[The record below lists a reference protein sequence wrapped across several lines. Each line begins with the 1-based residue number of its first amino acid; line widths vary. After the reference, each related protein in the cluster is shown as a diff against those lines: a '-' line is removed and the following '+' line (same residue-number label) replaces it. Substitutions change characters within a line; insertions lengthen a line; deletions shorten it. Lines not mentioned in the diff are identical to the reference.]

1 MNPRTGA
8 LADRGIPVGSAPD
21 ALAVNPTAAQLYVAN
36 SGSSNVTVINTA
48 DNTVSFPSFTVGSDP
63 ISLAFDPLDNLVFV
77 ANAGNAFLSVINLT
91 HMVVQNPNI
100 TLVNGPAAGLA
111 FSRQSDRLL
120 ATTPSNL
127 NVTLIDARLQSPLS
141 AILHVGKGMVA
152 VTTSTNG
159 TEFVLGNASGS
170 DVVILNST
178 DGSQVGTDIT
188 VEAHP
193 TELLPDPQSG
203 NVYCWTSSARVL
215 ESVNLSSKIG
225 QPATFTTSPE
235 LLSVSSSPAQSRV
248 FVSSANSSLIYDLNS
263 TRLDQTSPVIQAN
276 AVPLSTVADPANDRL
291 YVGTSTGLDVYNAST
306 DKLNATASA
315 LTGNCTQLVLDQPD
329 NLLWLANNLAVDAV
343 SLKTLQVLNPTGLLV
358 PAGSTQGIA
367 FDPSDAEIFV
377 LVSPSTVEVLSS
389 SGENPP
395 GPEINVGANVTSLAY
410 DPSDNQIYAAGDGVT
425 LVNGTSHTVDG
436 GPVLLGGP
444 HKVLGAVYEPSRE
457 DIYIA
462 SVGLLPGKQ
471 GMVSVLDGSS
481 MSASEASEVQIPV
494 GEAPDAFG
502 VVTSGNNAVPGSAM
516 VWVANALSG
525 TVSVISSPP
534 QVTEFAASP
543 STIDLGF
550 PTSIA
555 VSYLGGAGPST
566 VTFYG
571 LPPGCTSSDETQL
584 TCTPSSVGVYTLAV
598 NVTDSFGL
606 SANVTAPLTVEG
618 SLSVLLKSTLV
629 TFPDIDVGVPL
640 VVVPTVSGGLS
651 PYSYQWSFGDGSTA
665 AGSTASHS
673 YSHPGVFL
681 LTTQVRD
688 STGATNESSAV
699 VTVNPSPSV
708 GLGLTPGNVTDVAI
722 PLSLN
727 ATITGGTGA
736 SQETWTFGDATE
748 TVGVNNTSH
757 AWDRPGNYT
766 VTFAYTDALGVAANR
781 SVEVTVHPSLAATF
795 STGNASAS
803 NPPAP
808 GTSVNFTSDIS
819 GGTPPY
825 RESWSFGDGSF
836 ASGLSVNHSYGSSG
850 TYTVKVTLIDAVGE
864 SVETNLS
871 VTVAT
876 SSSSGGG
883 LSAVSGGFGSG
894 LFLGLVIGGVA
905 AAAVLF
911 VVGLRKGGRPP
922 AGPPTPY
929 VPP

>member
-1 MNPRTGA
+1 M
-8 LADRGIPVGSAPD
+8 
-21 ALAVNPTAAQLYVAN
+21 
-36 SGSSNVTVINTA
+36 SS
-48 DNTVSFPSFTVGSDP
+48 
-63 ISLAFDPLDNLVFV
+63 L
-77 ANAGNAFLSVINLT
+77 
-91 HMVVQNPNI
+91 
-100 TLVNGPAAGLA
+100 
-111 FSRQSDRLL
+111 
-120 ATTPSNL
+120 
-127 NVTLIDARLQSPLS
+127 
-141 AILHVGKGMVA
+141 
-152 VTTSTNG
+152 
-159 TEFVLGNASGS
+159 
-170 DVVILNST
+170 
-178 DGSQVGTDIT
+178 
-188 VEAHP
+188 
-193 TELLPDPQSG
+193 
-203 NVYCWTSSARVL
+203 
-215 ESVNLSSKIG
+215 
-225 QPATFTTSPE
+225 
-235 LLSVSSSPAQSRV
+235 PAQSRV

-329 NLLWLANNLAVDAV
+329 NLLWLANDLAVDAV

-727 ATITGGTGA
+727 A
-736 SQETWTFGDATE
+736 
-748 TVGVNNTSH
+748 
-757 AWDRPGNYT
+757 
-766 VTFAYTDALGVAANR
+766 
-781 SVEVTVHPSLAATF
+781 
-795 STGNASAS
+795 
-803 NPPAP
+803 
-808 GTSVNFTSDIS
+808 
-819 GGTPPY
+819 
-825 RESWSFGDGSF
+825 
-836 ASGLSVNHSYGSSG
+836 
-850 TYTVKVTLIDAVGE
+850 
-864 SVETNLS
+864 
-871 VTVAT
+871 
-876 SSSSGGG
+876 
-883 LSAVSGGFGSG
+883 
-894 LFLGLVIGGVA
+894 
-905 AAAVLF
+905 
-911 VVGLRKGGRPP
+911 
-922 AGPPTPY
+922 
-929 VPP
+929 

>member
-1 MNPRTGA
+1 MVLGRVRTVRALWRLGGTVLIAVVVLTSVFALPAAAAPATIPHHATSSVATSSAGVAALQAARSASGWGAIPDSANPTLSSASAGSVVRTVFPGFNTSLDGSFTSSVSAWQVGTPTYVPSTNTLWFPQRSVPVPGYPVPTIAPVAVFNLSTGGFDQFVTNLSNASALLYDPGNGNVYATLPASNSVAAVNPRTGA

-276 AVPLSTVADPANDRL
+276 AVPLSTVTDPANDRL

-358 PAGSTQGIA
+358 PVGSTQGIA
-367 FDPSDAEIFV
+367 FDPSDSEIFV

-389 SGENPP
+389 SGESPP
-395 GPEINVGANVTSLAY
+395 GPEIGVGANVTSLAY
-410 DPSDNQIYAAGDGVT
+410 DPSDNQVYAAGDAVT

-481 MSASEASEVQIPV
+481 VSASEASSVEIPV

-502 VVTSGNNAVPGSAM
+502 IVTSRNNAVPGSAM

-534 QVTEFAASP
+534 QITEFVASP
-543 STIDLGF
+543 SPIDLGY
-550 PTSIA
+550 PSSVA

-584 TCTPSSVGVYTLAV
+584 NCTPSSAGVYMLAV

-606 SANVTAPLTVEG
+606 SANVTATLTVEG
-618 SLSVLLKSTLV
+618 SLSVLLKSTLA
-629 TFPDIDVGVPL
+629 TFPDTDVGVPL
-640 VVVPTVSGGLS
+640 VLTPTVSGGLS
-651 PYSYQWSFGDGSTA
+651 PYSYLWSFGDGSTA
-665 AGSTASHS
+665 TGPTASHP

-681 LTTQVRD
+681 LTTEVRD

-727 ATITGGTGA
+727 A
-736 SQETWTFGDATE
+736 
-748 TVGVNNTSH
+748 
-757 AWDRPGNYT
+757 
-766 VTFAYTDALGVAANR
+766 
-781 SVEVTVHPSLAATF
+781 
-795 STGNASAS
+795 
-803 NPPAP
+803 
-808 GTSVNFTSDIS
+808 
-819 GGTPPY
+819 
-825 RESWSFGDGSF
+825 
-836 ASGLSVNHSYGSSG
+836 
-850 TYTVKVTLIDAVGE
+850 
-864 SVETNLS
+864 
-871 VTVAT
+871 
-876 SSSSGGG
+876 
-883 LSAVSGGFGSG
+883 
-894 LFLGLVIGGVA
+894 
-905 AAAVLF
+905 
-911 VVGLRKGGRPP
+911 
-922 AGPPTPY
+922 
-929 VPP
+929 